1 MNNLCFSS
9 YFSDEKVVLVY
20 PGDGAVSMATMTGE
34 QAVKIKKMVFIDSTW
49 PQAKHIFKDPRLQG
63 KTLSIFTIVVDD
75 DVHSDGVVQAVGLL
89 LLLS

>member
-1 MNNLCFSS
+1 
-9 YFSDEKVVLVY
+9 
-20 PGDGAVSMATMTGE
+20 MATMTGE